1 MILESESELD
11 RFLGLEVYGTS
22 TRGIGGIIRKKLED
36 FIVEEVPLHGGSSG
50 NLPLL
55 VIEKRGIDTLTVAVR
70 LAERLKIPLRHVGF
84 AGLKDTRS
92 ISRQRF
98 TVKVVPE
105 DIDTS
110 ILSDKNMRVIAVYRS
125 NKHLRPGMLLGN
137 SFSITIREMDLPLN
151 EVREILEDAF
161 SQIKELGGVPNF
173 YGYQRFGI
181 NRPNTHIIG
190 KLLIQGDYEKA
201 VMELLASPYPNEPQS
216 HREARAFLA
225 ESMDFKRALKKFP
238 KSLIFER
245 LIIKW
250 LIKRPGDYVG
260 SLKALPKYVLTLYV
274 DAYLSY
280 IFNKALSERLRKVG
294 SLKTVLEGDIIAK
307 SDAYGNP
314 LRPTFIAKGDFKEL
328 RDYELILTFVPACT
342 ITRAGGYMNELIL
355 SLFKKDGLEPP
366 FKTLEEIGLQGRL
379 GLVRQIAFKPLNL
392 TYRMIEEEKALNISF
407 TLPKSSYATMLLRE
421 IMKPKDPIAS
431 GF

>member
-1 MILESESELD
+1 MISESRSELD

-22 TRGIGGIIRKKLED
+22 TQGVGGIIRKRLED
-36 FIVEEVPLHGGSSG
+36 FIVEEIPLHGGSSG
-50 NLPLL
+50 NLLLL
-55 VIEKRGIDTLTVAVR
+55 VVEKRGIDTLTAAVR
-70 LAERLKIPLRHVGF
+70 LAEKLKIPLRHVGF

-98 TVKVVPE
+98 TVKAPE
-105 DIDTS
+105 DINIS
-110 ILSDKNMRVIAVYRS
+110 ALSDRNMKIVAVYRS
-125 NKHLRPGMLLGN
+125 KKHLRPGMLLGN
-137 SFSITIREMDLPLN
+137 SFSITIREMSLPLN
-151 EVREILEDAF
+151 EVKVILEETLL
-161 SQIKELGGVPNF
+161 QMEELGGVPNF

-225 ESMDFKRALKKFP
+225 GSMDFKKALKKFP

-250 LIKRPGDYVG
+250 LIKKPGDYVG

-280 IFNKALSERLRKVG
+280 IFNKALSERLRKVK
-294 SLKTVLEGDIIAK
+294 SLKVVLEGDIIAK

-314 LRPTFIAKGDFKEL
+314 LRPTFIAKGDFKEVKS
-328 RDYELILTFVPACT
+328 DELILAFVPASS
-342 ITRAGGYMNELIL
+342 ITRVKGYMNELIL

-366 FKTLEEIGLQGRL
+366 FKNLEEIGLQGRL
-379 GLVRQIAFKPLNL
+379 GLIRQITFKPLNL
-392 TYRMIEEEKALNISF
+392 TYRVIEDEKALNLSF
-407 TLPKSSYATMLLRE
+407 VLPKSSYATMFLRE
-421 IMKPKDPIAS
+421 VMKPEDPIAS